1 MGRMGPSNNPAWW
14 KCHSEAA
21 RARDGVLKR
30 TDHVRKYMLTVH
42 FLSSFCSDDHFG
54 PVGSGL
60 LRLGDRDAQARVVHV
75 VVVRALSGCCLSQGV
90 CPERHASDL

>member
-42 FLSSFCSDDHFG
+42 FLSSFCSTIISAPWAAGYCDLVTG
-54 PVGSGL
+54 M
-60 LRLGDRDAQARVVHV
+60 RRRV
-75 VVVRALSGCCLSQGV
+75 LYM
-90 CPERHASDL
+90 